1 MHYFTVHLLKAI
13 QTGTDI
19 LGNPITTLQ
28 EPCAACTRYTGRF
41 TEWTAEDVKLVGR
54 DVTQTQ
60 RKLLTDAPLARC
72 KEADVVRAGSE
83 DYRITSVKDL
93 HGRWRMLYLERWYQ
107 TLQERRCTT

>member
-19 LGNPITTLQ
+19 LGNPITTLK
-28 EPCAACTRYTGRF
+28 EPCAACTEYTGRF
-41 TEWTAEDVKLVGR
+41 TEWTAEDAELVGR

-83 DYRITSVKDL
+83 DYQITSVKDL